1 MSAFTLAHSMT
12 LGLTLYGVIALPS
25 SIVEPLIAMSIVYVA
40 VENLVTS
47 ELKPWRVAPVQMRTS
62 SVLELPGNSL
72 RGTQTQVGDE
82 IEIAVGRAPEVNK
95 Q

>member
-1 MSAFTLAHSMT
+1 MRFPID
-12 LGLTLYGVIALPS
+12 V
-25 SIVEPLIAMSIVYVA
+25 VYLNGDKV
-40 VENLVTS
+40 VVYMKEN
-47 ELKPWRVAPVQMRTS
+47 LKPWRLAAVQMRTS